1 MVALTV
7 GAEDSAL
14 LKVVVDKWEEASRTG
29 LKAKIPRPQV
39 GEDEDGAEEI
49 TPMILEDPP

>member
-29 LKAKIPRPQV
+29 LEAKIPRPQV
-39 GEDEDGAEEI
+39 GEDEDGQRKS
-49 TPMILEDPP
+49 PQ